1 MLSSTW
7 NAPKEA
13 FNNKNQFFDDKSVD
27 EVLISI
33 HKTYQFFG
41 MQALPSFSIYNI
53 FKDNTIENDVKQ
65 FEEHIENIF

>member
-1 MLSSTW
+1 
-7 NAPKEA
+7 
-13 FNNKNQFFDDKSVD
+13 
-27 EVLISI
+27 
-33 HKTYQFFG
+33 